1 MKMNYSRKE
10 YYGMLNSSN
19 ILLRNNTVA
28 EVKASRYNYIQKKA
42 AGQSLFD
49 FVIMLRDYFSQLEQ
63 YQMCELL
70 NNYLETL
77 MASYTSYCGCS
88 FPIYTKVYKIRLPKC
103 TGCGKKVLGA
113 RFYE

>member
-1 MKMNYSRKE
+1 
-10 YYGMLNSSN
+10 MLNTSN
-19 ILLRNNTVA
+19 ILLGNNTA
-28 EVKASRYNYIQKKA
+28 QEIKASKYNYIQKKA

-49 FVIMLRDYFSQLEQ
+49 FVIMLRDYFAQLEQ

-77 MASYTSYCGCS
+77 KASYSSYCACS

-103 TGCGKKVLGA
+103 MGCGKKVLHAG
-113 RFYE
+113 FFE